1 MNRSKMQL
9 TERAALRMQ
18 VNREELIERIARAV
32 LEDGTV
38 QPLEGLYLA
47 RASVPKQRIRGVIKP
62 SFCMIAQGS
71 KEVLIGDSRYRYDP
85 LHYLIST
92 VELPWVSQILEAS
105 RDPPYLSLRLVLDPG
120 LVGAVM
126 AEANHDT
133 PTPQTRTRAM
143 DVSSLDLNL
152 QDALLRLIKLLDTPA
167 EVPTLMPLITREIVY
182 RLLVESQGA
191 RLRYLVVQGGY
202 TSHIARA
209 VERIRKDFDQP
220 LRIEE
225 LARELGMSVSG
236 LQHRFKAVTAM
247 SPMQY
252 QKQLRLQEARRLML
266 GEDLH
271 AAIVGFRVGYRDAS
285 YFNREYRS
293 VFGVPPIRDMQQLR
307 EKALESRD

>member
-1 MNRSKMQL
+1 MQL

>member
-1 MNRSKMQL
+1 
-9 TERAALRMQ
+9 
-18 VNREELIERIARAV
+18 
-32 LEDGTV
+32 
-38 QPLEGLYLA
+38 
-47 RASVPKQRIRGVIKP
+47 
-62 SFCMIAQGS
+62 
-71 KEVLIGDSRYRYDP
+71 
-85 LHYLIST
+85 
-92 VELPWVSQILEAS
+92 
-105 RDPPYLSLRLVLDPG
+105 
-120 LVGAVM
+120 
-126 AEANHDT
+126 
-133 PTPQTRTRAM
+133 M

-182 RLLVESQGA
+182 RLLVGSQGA
-191 RLRYLVVQGGY
+191 RLRYLAVQGGY

-225 LARELGMSVSG
+225 LARDLGMSVSG

-266 GEDLH
+266 GEDLD
-271 AAIVGFRVGYRDAS
+271 AANAGFRVGYRDAS
-285 YFNREYRS
+285 YFNREYKS

-307 EKALESRD
+307 EKALESGD

>member
-1 MNRSKMQL
+1 MQL
-9 TERAALRMQ
+9 IEREALRMQ

-32 LEDGTV
+32 PEDGTV

-47 RASVPKQRIRGVIKP
+47 RASVPKQRIHGVIKP

-105 RDPPYLSLRLVLDPG
+105 RDRPYLSLRLVLDPG

-126 AEANHDT
+126 AEASHDI

-225 LARELGMSVSG
+225 LARDLGMSVSG

-266 GEDLH
+266 GEDLD
-271 AAIVGFRVGYRDAS
+271 AANAGFRVGYRDAS
-285 YFNREYRS
+285 YFNREYKS

-307 EKALESRD
+307 EKALESGD

>member
-1 MNRSKMQL
+1 MQL

-47 RASVPKQRIRGVIKP
+47 RASVPKQRIHGVIKP

-225 LARELGMSVSG
+225 LARDLGMSVSG

-266 GEDLH
+266 GEDLD
-271 AAIVGFRVGYRDAS
+271 AANAGFRVGYRDAS

-307 EKALESRD
+307 EKALESGD

>member
-1 MNRSKMQL
+1 MQL

-182 RLLVESQGA
+182 RLLVGSQGA
-191 RLRYLVVQGGY
+191 RLRYLAVQGGY

-225 LARELGMSVSG
+225 LARDLGMSVSG